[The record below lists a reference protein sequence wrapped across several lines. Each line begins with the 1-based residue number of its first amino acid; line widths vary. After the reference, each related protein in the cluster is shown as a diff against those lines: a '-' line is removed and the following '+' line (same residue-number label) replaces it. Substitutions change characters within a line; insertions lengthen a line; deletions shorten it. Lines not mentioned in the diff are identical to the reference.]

1 MWDDSYLLIIFKMS
15 RKIQI
20 FYLFLCNLA
29 IYIFVI
35 ICSLY
40 LNFQI
45 YYHEIVHCVIYLLF
59 AGICDVSFFIPD
71 IIYFCIFFVLE
82 CFAKLIRFFFPNLLH
97 FPLYCVLVLILDVI
111 FSFFP
116 HFLRWILSS

>member
-59 AGICDVSFFIPD
+59 AGICDVSFFVPD

-82 CFAKLIRFFFPNLLH
+82 CFAKLIRFFFSKFITFSSLLCTCTY
-97 FPLYCVLVLILDVI
+97 FGCNFL
-111 FSFFP
+111 FFP
-116 HFLRWILSS
+116 SLLEMDP